1 VACQPGRP
9 EGDGTGEHDT
19 DESVACADVPAMT
32 WANFGRGFT
41 IEACQGC
48 HASTV
53 DGDARFGAP
62 EWVVFDTVDQ
72 VWALADLVLAV
83 SAGDSPT
90 MPPQG
95 GVTDDDRARLEWW
108 LSCGEPGT

>member
-1 VACQPGRP
+1 LACQPGRP
-9 EGDGTGEHDT
+9 EGVDSGESHTGGTAD
-19 DESVACADVPAMT
+19 CADVPAMT
-32 WANFGRGFT
+32 WNNFGRGFT

-53 DGDARFGAP
+53 EGDARFGAP

-72 VWALADLVLAV
+72 VWAVADLVLAV
-83 SAGDSPT
+83 CTGEAPS

-95 GVTDDDRARLEWW
+95 GVTDDDRARLQWW